1 MRQVS
6 SAMQSPHHAQSQ
18 VAAAEDEQSM
28 LMRGLV
34 HGVILS
40 IVVWTAAWYTILVL
54 G

>member
-1 MRQVS
+1 VRQVS
-6 SAMQSPHHAQSQ
+6 STIQSPHHAQRQ
-18 VAAAEDEQSM
+18 VAAAEDEQNM

-40 IVVWTAAWYTILVL
+40 IVVWTAALYTILFL